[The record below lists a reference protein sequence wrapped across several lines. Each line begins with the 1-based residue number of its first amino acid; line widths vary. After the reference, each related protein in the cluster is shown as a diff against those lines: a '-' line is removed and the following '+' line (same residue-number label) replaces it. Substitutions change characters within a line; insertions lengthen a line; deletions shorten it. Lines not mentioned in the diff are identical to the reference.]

1 MENKQLWSQLYG
13 CNKTQL
19 REQLAELG
27 ITRTKTLTKYQMI
40 VKLYGILK

>member
-1 MENKQLWSQLYG
+1 MENKQLWSQLYEF
-13 CNKTQL
+13 NKTQL
-19 REQLAELG
+19 REQLAELA